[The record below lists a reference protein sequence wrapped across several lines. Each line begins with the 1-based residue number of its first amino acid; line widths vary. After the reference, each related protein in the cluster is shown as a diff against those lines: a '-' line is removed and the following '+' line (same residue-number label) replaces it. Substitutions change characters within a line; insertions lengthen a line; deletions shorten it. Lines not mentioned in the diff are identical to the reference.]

1 MTIANHLNDVDRPF
15 EVIKGYF
22 TRTIAWLA
30 ATRDRIARRRQFKA
44 LLRYDPRMLDD
55 MGLTHEDVSW
65 GLGQPLW
72 VDAAR
77 AVEARAGRRRKAE
90 LRVRLA
96 AWKGA
101 RRHLGDW
108 R

>member
-15 EVIKGYF
+15 EVARAYF
-22 TRTIAWLA
+22 IRAIAWLA
-30 ATRDRIARRRQFKA
+30 AARDRIARRRQFKA

-55 MGLTHEDVSW
+55 MGLTPEDVAW

-77 AVEARAGRRRKAE
+77 AVEARAGSRRKAE
-90 LRVRLA
+90 LSVRLS
-96 AWKGA
+96 AWRGGLV
-101 RRHLGDW
+101 RHHDW
-108 R
+108 P